1 VNEDVLQNKT
11 FGDSWSA
18 FYEGAIEPF
27 AIQFSEVAS
36 KMLFTPRERTQGSG
50 LYATANRL
58 QYLSNAD
65 KLNVSSQMADR
76 GIMSIN
82 EIRDIWNLPPV
93 EGGDIRIM
101 RGEYKDSLEG
111 STADGT
117 EDNESV

>member
-1 VNEDVLQNKT
+1 
-11 FGDSWSA
+11 
-18 FYEGAIEPF
+18 
-27 AIQFSEVAS
+27 
-36 KMLFTPRERTQGSG
+36 
-50 LYATANRL
+50 
-58 QYLSNAD
+58 
-65 KLNVSSQMADR
+65 MADR